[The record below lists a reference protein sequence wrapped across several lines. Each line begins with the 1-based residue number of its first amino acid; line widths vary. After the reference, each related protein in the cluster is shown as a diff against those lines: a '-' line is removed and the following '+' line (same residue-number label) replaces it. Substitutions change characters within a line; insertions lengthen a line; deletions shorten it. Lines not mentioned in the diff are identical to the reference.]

1 MDKKS
6 HLLIVDDEERGRE
19 ALKII
24 LSSEENYQLS
34 FATSGEEAL
43 KRASEL
49 MPDLVLLD
57 VMMPGIDGFEVCKR
71 LRVHPKLAEVPIIM
85 LTAIS
90 DRKTRLSGIEAGA
103 DDFITKP
110 FERMELLTR
119 VRTIT
124 RLNRYRR
131 LLAERVRFDW
141 AVEQSN
147 DGYLLLIEGNVIRY
161 ANSAARYYLGL
172 LKDRSLAEG
181 FLKHIE
187 KQNFRTEPAAAW
199 DNWPAPNV
207 GSMPRYLVRPETAQ
221 SASLWLQVD
230 TLESPSDAINGQ
242 LVHLRDVSEQM
253 NLQQQMWSFQTLVS
267 HKLRAPLNGL
277 VGLQILEQNHIDLSG
292 TKAQALLKMARE
304 SAKRLQDQILDIL
317 RYVDSSQLLQHNNT
331 FLLTELSA
339 LLTKI
344 QSELEIKTVLV
355 KIADEIK
362 NNSLVFPPQGLELV
376 LRELFTNAKKFHPQ
390 QTPTIEVSVT
400 SCDKNM
406 ICLTV
411 TDDGQHLPN
420 QEMAKV
426 WTPYYQCEKY
436 FTGEVKGMGLGL
448 AMIARLV
455 WGSGGSCGLHN
466 REDKPGVLIEL
477 NSTAF
482 GDQPYRMIKFFL
494 MIVVA
499 LDMVRN
505 QSIIIRWDC
514 WNPMLLTKQLGFS
527 N

>member
-6 HLLIVDDEERGRE
+6 RLLIVDDEERGRE
-19 ALKII
+19 ALKI
-24 LSSEENYQLS
+24 LLTPEDYQLS
-34 FATSGEEAL
+34 FAASGEEAL
-43 KRASEL
+43 IRALEF

-90 DRKTRLSGIEAGA
+90 DRKTRLAGIEAGA

-141 AVEQSN
+141 AVEQSD
-147 DGYLLLIEGNVIRY
+147 DGYLLLIEGDEIRY
-161 ANSAARYYLGL
+161 ANSAARFYLGL
-172 LKDRSLAEG
+172 LKDSSLAEG

-187 KQNFRTEPAAAW
+187 KQNFRPEPAAAW

-207 GSMPRYLVRPETAQ
+207 GSMPRYLVRPETPQ
-221 SASLWLQVD
+221 SSSLWLQVD
-230 TLESPSDAINGQ
+230 ALESPSDAINGQ
-242 LVHLRDVSEQM
+242 LIHLRDVSEQM
-253 NLQQQMWSFQTLVS
+253 NLQQHMWSFQTLVS

-277 VGLQILEQNHIDLSG
+277 VGLQILEQNNMDLSG
-292 TKAQALLKMARE
+292 TKAQSLLKMARE

-317 RYVDSSQLLQHNNT
+317 RYVDSSQLLQNNNT
-331 FLLTELSA
+331 VLLAELST

-355 KIADEIK
+355 KIADPIK
-362 NNSLVFPPQGLELV
+362 NKSLAFSQRGLELV

-390 QTPTIEVSVT
+390 HSPTIEVSVT
-400 SCDKNM
+400 PCDDNT
-406 ICLTV
+406 ICLSV
-411 TDDGQHLPN
+411 SDDGQHLPN
-420 QEMAKV
+420 QELAKV

-455 WGSGGSCGLHN
+455 WGSGGTCKLHN
-466 REDKPGVLIEL
+466 REDKPGVTIEL
-477 NSTAF
+477 TFSLLAMGN
-482 GDQPYRMIKFFL
+482 QPSVMGY
-494 MIVVA
+494 
-499 LDMVRN
+499 
-505 QSIIIRWDC
+505 
-514 WNPMLLTKQLGFS
+514 
-527 N
+527 